1 MDGRLWP
8 TTKVVRKMGILG
20 QSSNYQNCIKKT
32 NKIPEYARNYKNEYL
47 FIRGI
52 NKTCEDF
59 VKILDQEEG
68 EKFNTSKAK
77 KMLYCSNKF
86 LKAQELINDISKL
99 YLEEKDVRFIECV
112 GLHLDDYMDLF
123 INPDSYEFDQ
133 ERYENDNSGL
143 KDLYESFSKFKGKL
157 KIKEMTYSEFK
168 ESLNYLDSD
177 SDEVDIYSLILN
189 DYDSD

>member
-1 MDGRLWP
+1 MP
-8 TTKVVRKMGILG
+8 
-20 QSSNYQNCIKKT
+20 
-32 NKIPEYARNYKNEYL
+32 
-47 FIRGI
+47 
-52 NKTCEDF
+52 
-59 VKILDQEEG
+59 
-68 EKFNTSKAK
+68 
-77 KMLYCSNKF
+77 KF
-86 LKAQELINDISKL
+86 LKAQELEYLNDISKL

-143 KDLYESFSKFKGKL
+143 KDLYESFSKFKDKL